1 MRAFIRKERGQS
13 GMSQKDY
20 AALIR
25 IIDREIDRLLPVGT
39 QIGTVGRLRAKIIQA
54 MRDVLDSALVLENTT
69 DKLTT

>member
-1 MRAFIRKERGQS
+1 MRAFVTKERGQS

-25 IIDREIDRLLPVGT
+25 IIDREIDRVLPVGT
-39 QIGTVGRLRAKIIQA
+39 QIDTLSRLRVKIVQA
-54 MRDVLDSALVLENTT
+54 MRDVLDSALVLENAT